1 MLPFSLSSSVR
12 PFTLLIPLL
21 LIQVNSSAANMDA
34 KALSSAVAKFSA
46 KFCNEL
52 DKSKSVVSSPLSAEY
67 LLALLALGTTEPAH
81 SELLTAL
88 DIPDN
93 DSIRSSFGAVSAKL
107 KGIKGVTFNVAN
119 KIYIKDGG
127 YELVPE
133 LKEDAEKVFDAEFEK
148 VDFDNSAAAADLI
161 NKWVENKTN
170 EKIKDLLS
178 SDSFNADTRLVLVN
192 ALYFKGNWKTQ
203 FDAMNTIEQPFH
215 IDAQTSVNIPMMFQ
229 EEKFK
234 YGESSDLQAQLL
246 EMKYEGGDAS
256 MVIVLPN
263 EIDGLDGVMQK
274 LADGYDLMSEVEK
287 MFSTKVKVTLPKFKI
302 ETEIDLMEVLP
313 QLGIKAIFGHGD
325 SGLSKILNTGEP
337 LYVSKAVQKAYIE
350 VNEEGAEAAAATAM
364 SFAFCSAIIGEET
377 VPYFTADHPF
387 IAAIIIAGTPFF
399 IATYRNNEE

>member
-1 MLPFSLSSSVR
+1 MEEKGHTRPAGSVLCR
-12 PFTLLIPLL
+12 CVPGVPLL
-21 LIQVNSSAANMDA
+21 LIQLNSSAANMNA

-67 LLALLALGTTEPAH
+67 LLALLALGATEPAH

-119 KIYIKDGG
+119 KIYIKDGS

-148 VDFDNSAAAADLI
+148 VDFDNTVGAAELI
-161 NKWVENKTN
+161 NQWVENKTN
-170 EKIKDLLS
+170 EKIKDLFS

-192 ALYFKGNWKTQ
+192 ALYFMGNWKNQ
-203 FDAMNTIEQPFH
+203 FDAMDTIERPFH
-215 IDAQTSVNIPMMFQ
+215 IDTQSSVNIPMMSQ
-229 EEKFK
+229 EGKFK
-234 YGESSDLQAQLL
+234 YGESSDLQARLL
-246 EMKYEGGDAS
+246 EMRYEGGDAS

-274 LADGYDLMSEVEK
+274 LTDGYDLMSELEK
-287 MFSTKVKVTLPKFKI
+287 MRITKVK
-302 ETEIDLMEVLP
+302 
-313 QLGIKAIFGHGD
+313 LGIKAIFGHGD
-325 SGLSKILNTGEP
+325 FGLNKILNTGEP
-337 LYVSKAVQKAYIE
+337 LYVSKAVQKVYID
-350 VNEEGAEAAAATAM
+350 VNEAGAKAAAATGM
-364 SFAFCSAIIGEET
+364 SVAVFHSAIIGEEMM
-377 VPYFTADHPF
+377 PYFTADHPF
-387 IAAIIIAGTPFF
+387 LAVIIIAGTPFLF
-399 IATYRNNEE
+399 ARHRSNEE

>member
-1 MLPFSLSSSVR
+1 M
-12 PFTLLIPLL
+12 
-21 LIQVNSSAANMDA
+21 NA

-67 LLALLALGTTEPAH
+67 LLALLALGAMEPAH

-119 KIYIKDGG
+119 KIYIKDGS

-148 VDFDNSAAAADLI
+148 VDFDNTVGAAELI
-161 NKWVENKTN
+161 NQWVENKTN
-170 EKIKDLLS
+170 EKIKDLFS

-192 ALYFKGNWKTQ
+192 ALYFMGNWKNQ
-203 FDAMNTIEQPFH
+203 FDAMDTIERPFH
-215 IDAQTSVNIPMMFQ
+215 IDTQSSVNIPMMSQ
-229 EEKFK
+229 EGKFK
-234 YGESSDLQAQLL
+234 YGESSDLQARLL
-246 EMKYEGGDAS
+246 EMRYEGGDAS

-274 LADGYDLMSEVEK
+274 LTDGYDLMSELEK
-287 MFSTKVKVTLPKFKI
+287 MRITKVKVILPKFKI
-302 ETEIDLMEVLP
+302 ETEIDLKEVLP

-325 SGLSKILNTGEP
+325 FGLNKILNTGEP
-337 LYVSKAVQKAYIE
+337 LYVSKAVQKVYID
-350 VNEEGAEAAAATAM
+350 VNEAGAKAAAATGM
-364 SFAFCSAIIGEET
+364 SVAVFHSAIIGEEMM
-377 VPYFTADHPF
+377 PYFTADHPF
-387 IAAIIIAGTPFF
+387 LAVIIIAGTPFLF
-399 IATYRNNEE
+399 ARHRSNEE